1 MSQTHFPLDEEKLPF
16 SIPKDEK
23 PREKILKL
31 GQKITDRVPA
41 KLRPLTAEDP
51 EYWGLAGIVT
61 DEMADVAL
69 KMKVRKPMTLPQLVK
84 VTGKPA
90 QELEPLLQEMSNVGL
105 LEYNWE
111 NERREKQYVLPMF
124 VPGSAEFFN
133 MKQQQIDEHPEV
145 TAFFERMTFLPLE
158 HITAMVPPA
167 VRASACM

>member
-90 QELEPLLQEMSNVGL
+90 QELHPGDVISIPPEVKHWHGAAQDSWFAHVAIS
-105 LEYNWE
+105 
-111 NERREKQYVLPMF
+111 
-124 VPGSAEFFN
+124 VPGSKAEW
-133 MKQQQIDEHPEV
+133 
-145 TAFFERMTFLPLE
+145 LE
-158 HITAMVPPA
+158 PVADA
-167 VRASACM
+167 EYRDLK